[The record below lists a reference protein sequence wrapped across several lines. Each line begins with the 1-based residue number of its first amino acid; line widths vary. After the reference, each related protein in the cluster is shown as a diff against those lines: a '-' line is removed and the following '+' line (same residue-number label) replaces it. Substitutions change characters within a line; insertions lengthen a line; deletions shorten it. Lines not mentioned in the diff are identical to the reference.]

1 MSTTSWKLTAAG
13 LGVIALASVA
23 GCGSDGVVTA
33 DLEFVDSSVIART
46 DLFLDPTLDNRPLTL
61 EQLGGERA
69 SAIPVEVEIFGAVA
83 AAWRRG
89 EDGVALPRNE
99 ANLISVWRVYD
110 VRGAEP
116 IEGAQT
122 VDRELEGGLDFQPGD
137 SELPQVEGVDIERP
151 GDRLASEHP
160 NEDLYV
166 LVDWVDRLG
175 FLRESDFELARMLN
189 ERHPG
194 CLE

>member
-33 DLEFVDSSVIART
+33 DLEFVDSSVATRT

-61 EQLGGERA
+61 DQLGGERA
-69 SAIPVEVEIFGAVA
+69 SAIPVQVEIFGAVA

-89 EDGVALPRNE
+89 DGVELPRN
-99 ANLISVWRVYD
+99 ADNLISVWRVYD
-110 VRGAEP
+110 VRSGGP
-116 IEGAQT
+116 DISGAQT
-122 VDRELEGGLDFQPGD
+122 TDRELEGGLDFQPGD
-137 SELPQVEGVDIERP
+137 SDLPSIEGVNIERP
-151 GDRLASEHP
+151 GDRLATEQP
-160 NEDLYV
+160 NENIYV
-166 LVDWVDRLG
+166 LVDWRDRLG
-175 FLRESDFELARMLN
+175 FLTQEDVELARMLN

>member
-1 MSTTSWKLTAAG
+1 MSNTSWKLTAAG

-23 GCGSDGVVTA
+23 GCGSSGVTTA
-33 DLEFVDSSVIART
+33 DLEFVDSSVATRL

-69 SAIPVEVEIFGAVA
+69 SAIPVQVEIFGAVA

-89 EDGVALPRNE
+89 DGIELPRN
-99 ANLISVWRVYD
+99 ADNLISVWRVYD
-110 VRGAEP
+110 VRSGGP
-116 IEGAQT
+116 DISGAQAT
-122 VDRELEGGLDFQPGD
+122 ERELEGGLDFQPGD
-137 SELPQVEGVDIERP
+137 SDLPSIEGVNIDRP
-151 GDRLASEHP
+151 GDRLATEQP
-160 NEDLYV
+160 NENIYV
-166 LVDWVDRLG
+166 LVDWRDRLG
-175 FLRESDFELARMLN
+175 FLTQEDIELARMLN

>member
-33 DLEFVDSSVIART
+33 DLEFVDSSVTTRT
-46 DLFLDPTLDNRPLTL
+46 DLFLDPTLDNRPMTL

-69 SAIPVEVEIFGAVA
+69 SAIPVEVEVFGAVA

-89 EDGVALPRNE
+89 DGVALPRNE
-99 ANLISVWRVYD
+99 ENLIAVWRVYD
-110 VRGAEP
+110 VRGGAP

-122 VDRELEGGLDFQPGD
+122 VDRELEGGLDFQPGE

-194 CLE
+194 CLN